1 MVDKVVVTLTYG
13 NREFDMEFP
22 AKAPV
27 EQIKPLLIQ
36 ALQYKGVLLAEPF
49 HLVCNGYVLKNSDT
63 FLESGVWDGCY
74 LELIYGGQQS

>member
-1 MVDKVVVTLTYG
+1 MIDNVVVTLTYG

-22 AKAPV
+22 AKTSV
-27 EQIKPLLIQ
+27 EKLKPLIIQ

-49 HLVCNGYVLKNSDT
+49 HLVCNGYVLKPSDT
-63 FLESGVWDGCY
+63 FLECGVWDGCY